1 MQFAP
6 NFFGGTGEVIT
17 LSSESIAA
25 LAVAI
30 ADAGGVVNYSP
41 VAAGGQISQPLV
53 IGDDYLIDLG
63 NALSWNVAALPGVVV
78 ATAECSFGIKNSQGA
93 GFVVDGV
100 VTAVDPDTWKLQFEI
115 PKAEWAG
122 LLKGDYEWSAE
133 VRDSSGNEVTR
144 VRNADFNYKVRLVE
158 KQT

>member
-6 NFFGGTGEVIT
+6 NFFGGSEAIT
-17 LSSESIAA
+17 LSSESISA
-25 LAVAI
+25 LAAAI
-30 ADAGGVVNYSP
+30 ADAGGIVNYSP

-53 IGDDYLIDLG
+53 IGDDYLLALG
-63 NALSWNVAALPGVVV
+63 NALEWNVVALPGVAVGD
-78 ATAECSFGIKNSQGA
+78 AECSFGIKNSLGA

-100 VTAVDPDTWKLQFEI
+100 VTAVDADTWKLQFEI
-115 PKAEWAG
+115 PKAEFAG
-122 LLKGDYEWSAE
+122 LSKGDFEWSAE
-133 VRDSSGNEVTR
+133 VRDSLGNEVTR